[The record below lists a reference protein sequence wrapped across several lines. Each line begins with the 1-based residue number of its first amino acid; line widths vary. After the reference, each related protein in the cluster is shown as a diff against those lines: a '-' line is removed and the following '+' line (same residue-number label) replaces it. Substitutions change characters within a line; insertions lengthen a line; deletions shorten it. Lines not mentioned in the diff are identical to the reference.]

1 MKEIKHIFFDLDRT
15 LWDFEKNSEET
26 LQELFV
32 EFELNNHIESF
43 DAFYKK
49 YIDINKNLW
58 KLYRKNKITKEE
70 LRHKRFDETLKKLK
84 VIKSNLGKDFG
95 EEYIKRSPQKTN
107 LIEGTKEVLEHLKE
121 KYSLH
126 IITNGFK
133 EVQYIKLN
141 NSGIST
147 YFQNIIISEEV
158 GYNKPHIK
166 IFRHAESLTKTSSVE
181 CLMIGDDYEPDVK
194 GALNAGWKAIF
205 FSNRKINNPLSTQ
218 ISQLKEIK
226 KLL

>member
-1 MKEIKHIFFDLDRT
+1 MKEVEHIFFDLDRT

-26 LQELFV
+26 LQELFI
-32 EFELNNHIESF
+32 EFELDNHIESF
-43 DAFYKK
+43 NHFYKK

-58 KLYRKNKITKEE
+58 KLYRKSKITKEE
-70 LRHKRFDETLKKLK
+70 LRYKRFEETLKKLK
-84 VIKSNLGKDFG
+84 VNQPNLGLEIG
-95 EEYIKRSPQKTN
+95 EEYIVRSPRKTN
-107 LIEGTKEVLEHLKE
+107 LISGTKEVLEYLNE

-166 IFRHAESLTKTSSVE
+166 IFRHAESLAKTSSAQ
-181 CLMIGDDYEPDVK
+181 CLMIGDDFEPDVK
-194 GALNAGWKAIF
+194 GALNAGWKAIYF
-205 FSNRKINNPLSTQ
+205 DNSYERINKPG
-218 ISQLKEIK
+218 IK
-226 KLL
+226 KLIELKDIL

>member
-1 MKEIKHIFFDLDRT
+1 MKNINHIFFDLDRT

-26 LQELFV
+26 LQELFT
-32 EFELNNHIESF
+32 EFELHNHIQSF
-43 DAFYKK
+43 SIFYKK

-58 KLYRKNKITKEE
+58 QLYRKSKITKEE
-70 LRHKRFDETLKKLK
+70 LRYKRFEETLKKLK
-84 VIKSNLGKDFG
+84 VSNFSLGKDFG

-107 LIEGTKEVLEHLKE
+107 LITGAIEILEHLKL

-141 NSGIST
+141 NSGIAH
-147 YFQNIIISEEV
+147 YFKHIIISEEV

-166 IFRHAESLTKTSSVE
+166 IFRHAESLAKTSSTE

-194 GALNAGWKAIF
+194 GALNAGWKAIYF
-205 FSNRKINNPLSTQ
+205 DNSYEKINKPG
-218 ISQLKEIK
+218 IK
-226 KLL
+226 KLIELKDIL

>member
-1 MKEIKHIFFDLDRT
+1 MKEIRNIFFDLDRT
-15 LWDFEKNSEET
+15 LWDFEKNSKET
-26 LQELFV
+26 LQELFT
-32 EFELNNHIESF
+32 EFGLNNHIESF
-43 DAFYKK
+43 SIFHKK

-58 KLYRKNKITKEE
+58 QLYRKNKITKEE
-70 LRHKRFDETLKKLK
+70 LRYKRFEETLKKLK
-84 VIKSNLGKDFG
+84 VSQFNLGKDFG

-107 LIEGTKEVLEHLKE
+107 LVEGSKEILEHLSIN
-121 KYSLH
+121 YTLH

-166 IFRHAESLTKTSSVE
+166 IFRHAETLAKASANE

-205 FSNRKINNPLSTQ
+205 FSNKKIDNPLPTQ